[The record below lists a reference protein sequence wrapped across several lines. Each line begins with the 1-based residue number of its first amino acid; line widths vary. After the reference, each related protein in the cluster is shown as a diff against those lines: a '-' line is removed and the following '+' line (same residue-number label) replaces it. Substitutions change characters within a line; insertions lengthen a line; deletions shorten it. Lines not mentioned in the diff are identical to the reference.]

1 VGELLVKENKA
12 AEAKAKIKR
21 KAKAK
26 NFITVP
32 PKNEKRP

>member
-1 VGELLVKENKA
+1 VGELLVKEYNA
-12 AEAKAKIKR
+12 AEARTKIKR